1 MRQVQRLYA
10 ILCIDAKN
18 LFVVDPGLLMAM
30 GPVLQ
35 KDMLLQWVNQRV
47 LGKPHLEQ
55 RDQLIIKR
63 VDRQDLG
70 LELELLVLAHMLG
83 GQLKL

>member
-1 MRQVQRLYA
+1 
-10 ILCIDAKN
+10 
-18 LFVVDPGLLMAM
+18 
-30 GPVLQ
+30 LQ
-35 KDMLLQWVNQRV
+35 KDLLLQWANQWV

-55 RDQLIIKR
+55 QDQLIMKR

-83 GQLKL
+83 GQLQL

>member
-1 MRQVQRLYA
+1 
-10 ILCIDAKN
+10 
-18 LFVVDPGLLMAM
+18 
-30 GPVLQ
+30 
-35 KDMLLQWVNQRV
+35 MLLQWVNQRV